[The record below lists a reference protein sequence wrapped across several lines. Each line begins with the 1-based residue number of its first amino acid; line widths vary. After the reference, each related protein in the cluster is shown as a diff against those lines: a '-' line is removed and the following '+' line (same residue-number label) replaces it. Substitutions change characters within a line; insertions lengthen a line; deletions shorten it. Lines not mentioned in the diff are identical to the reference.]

1 MPRPRFALCSLI
13 FALAPLSATAGEDW
27 PQWRGPDRAGA
38 AALPADGPG
47 PRTDAPPEGLEPV
60 WVANVPG
67 GFEGG
72 WASPVVADGKVY
84 VAVAG
89 RVRKE
94 GVTLPPPEFPRLSDE
109 EEAALPAA
117 EAREYETNRRAE
129 NLERRRAAYTGRE
142 AIHCFAADDGHHLWT
157 NERDTPVT
165 RFPQSST
172 PAVVRLF
179 HIVPYELAGRLVQMG
194 GDRVLRCLIAE
205 TGETEWETTLPGEF
219 DAEQISSSPLVRPG
233 LNGNGFVCVQAG
245 SLFCVN
251 LQDGTIRWEND
262 RATGRDSSPVGGV
275 VGDRPAIIVNA
286 GGETV
291 GVDSETG
298 DELFRLEE
306 TGASRSS
313 PVVAVA
319 ADGSP
324 RLLTFGSS
332 RKGGLRCYDLTQNPP
347 ELLWKYQKLSDPGAS
362 PVVAGDLVLAPGDRR
377 LDCVSLEDGSP
388 RWTTRLDLEKPR
400 YTSPAALVAPDG
412 TGVGLYTFGRLLAF
426 DWTGEAFSPRYD
438 LSVGPKGLL
447 KTEDRWREELG
458 IPAATPEGVARFNKE
473 VTRRGLLPCCS
484 PAISDGK
491 VYVRLQKGLACYAL
505 TE

>member
-1 MPRPRFALCSLI
+1 MPRSR
-13 FALAPLSATAGEDW
+13 LAPLPFTFLLVPLLVPPSATAGEDW

-38 AALPADGPG
+38 ATLSADGPA

-89 RVRKE
+89 RVKKE
-94 GVTLPPPEFPRLSDE
+94 GVTLPPPQFPRLSDD

-117 EAREYETNRRAE
+117 EAQEYETNRRAE
-129 NLERRRAAYTGRE
+129 SLERRRAAYTGRE

-157 NERDTPVT
+157 NQRDTPVT
-165 RFPQSST
+165 HFPQSST
-172 PAVVRLF
+172 PAV
-179 HIVPYELAGRLVQMG
+179 A
-194 GDRVLRCLIAE
+194 GDRIVCLSGDRTLRALDAA
-205 TGETEWETTLPGEF
+205 TGDALWETTLPGEF
-219 DAEQISSSPLVRPG
+219 DAEQISSSPAVAPTIDGTGR
-233 LNGNGFVCVQAG
+233 VVVQAG
-245 SLFCVN
+245 GLFGVD
-251 LQDGTIRWEND
+251 LTDGALAWENPD
-262 RATGRDSSPVGGV
+262 LGGRDSSPVIWNGL
-275 VGDRPAIIVNA
+275 AIVNVA

-291 GVDSETG
+291 AASVADGAEAWRIEDS
-298 DELFRLEE
+298 
-306 TGASRSS
+306 GATRSS
-313 PVVAVA
+313 PVVT
-319 ADGSP
+319 SP
-324 RLLTFGSS
+324 PTGARLLTFGSS
-332 RKGGLRCYDLTQNPP
+332 RKGGLRCYDLAQNPP

-362 PVVAGDLVLAPGDRR
+362 PVVAGGLVLATGDRR
-377 LDCVSLEDGSP
+377 MDCVTLEDGAGL
-388 RWTTRLDLEKPR
+388 WTTRLDLEKPR

-412 TGVGLYTFGRLLAF
+412 AGVGLYTFGRLLAF
-426 DWTGEAFSPRYD
+426 DWTGEGFRPRYD

-447 KTEDRWREELG
+447 KTEDRWREELD

-484 PAISDGK
+484 PALGDGR